1 MINLDIINLLKF
13 AQAELELSMPE
24 KQNLTNSPK
33 WSSNTKLVVGLTFV
47 AVAALLLISFR
58 NILGP
63 LLLAFVLAYLLYPI
77 VTFLHIKIKIN
88 WRLSA
93 TLFYLLLLLA
103 LLGLLTWG
111 GFAIV
116 GQVQNLIKFLQNILS
131 NLPDLLTEW
140 SGQTVQIG
148 PFSIDLTKFDLSAIS
163 QQLLS
168 VVQPLLTKTGSLLG
182 SVATGAASTIGWA
195 IFILLFAYFTT
206 SETEGKPNRLLDIH
220 IPGYGY
226 DLQRMGT
233 ELGKIWNGFLRGQ
246 LIIMLITVMV
256 YTIILGILG
265 VRYYFGLA
273 VLAGLARFLP
283 YIGPAIAWVTYALVC
298 IFQGSTFANLTPIA
312 YALVVVGIGMVT
324 DWILDNIVNPR
335 LMSNALRVHPAAVM
349 IVVLIAASWLGL
361 IGIVLAAPVLAT
373 IKLLIDYSARKLFD
387 QDPWDSIQTIPS
399 NPPLPQWMT
408 RFRNWLKKVRWPWKQ
423 KSKI

>member
-1 MINLDIINLLKF
+1 
-13 AQAELELSMPE
+13 MPE

-77 VTFLHIKIKIN
+77 VTFLHIKFKIN

-111 GFAIV
+111 GFAIFE
-116 GQVQNLIKFLQNILS
+116 QVQNLIKFLQNILS
-131 NLPDLLTEW
+131 NLPDLLTKW

-148 PFSIDLTKFDLSAIS
+148 PFSLDLSKFDLSAIS

-195 IFILLFAYFTT
+195 MFILLFAYFTT

-220 IPGYGY
+220 IPGYSH
-226 DLQRMGT
+226 DLQRMGV

-246 LIIMLITVMV
+246 LIIMLITVVV

-298 IFQGSTFANLTPIA
+298 IFQGSTFANLTPVA

-324 DWILDNIVNPR
+324 DWILDNVVNPR
-335 LMSNALRVHPAAVM
+335 LMSNALKVHPASVM

-373 IKLLIDYSARKLFD
+373 VKLLIDYSARKLFD

-399 NPPLPQWMT
+399 NPPLPHWMM
-408 RFRNWLKKVRWPWKQ
+408 RFRDWLKRVRWPWKQ
-423 KSKI
+423 RSKI

>member
-1 MINLDIINLLKF
+1 MS
-13 AQAELELSMPE
+13 EE
-24 KQNLTNSPK
+24 QNIKNSPK
-33 WSSNTKLVVGLTFV
+33 WSSNTKLIVGLTFV

-77 VTFLHIKIKIN
+77 VTFLHMKLKIN

-111 GFAIV
+111 GFAIFE
-116 GQVQNLIKFLQNILS
+116 QVQNLIKFLQNILT
-131 NLPDLLTEW
+131 NLPDLLTKW
-140 SGQTVQIG
+140 SSQPVQIG
-148 PFSIDLTKFDLSAIS
+148 PFSLDFTKFDLSTIS

-168 VVQPLLTKTGSLLG
+168 VVQPLLTQTGSLLG

-206 SETEGKPNRLLDIH
+206 SETEGTPNRLLDIH
-220 IPGYGY
+220 IPGYSY
-226 DLQRMGT
+226 DLQRMRV

-246 LIIMLITVMV
+246 LIIILITVV
-256 YTIILGILG
+256 AYTIILGILG

-273 VLAGLARFLP
+273 VLAGLARFIP

-335 LMSNALRVHPAAVM
+335 LMSNALRVHPASVM

-373 IKLLIDYSARKLFD
+373 VKLLIDYSARKLFD

-408 RFRNWLKKVRWPWKQ
+408 WFRDKLKKVRWPWKQ

>member
-1 MINLDIINLLKF
+1 
-13 AQAELELSMPE
+13 MPE
-24 KQNLTNSPK
+24 EQNIKKSPK
-33 WSSNTKLVVGLTFV
+33 WSSNTKLIVGLTFV
-47 AVAALLLISFR
+47 AVAALLLINFR

-77 VTFLHIKIKIN
+77 VTFLHVKIKIN

-93 TLFYLLLLLA
+93 TLFYLILLLA

-111 GFAIV
+111 GFAIFE
-116 GQVQNLIKFLQNILS
+116 QVQNLIKFLQNILS
-131 NLPDLLTEW
+131 NLPDLLTKW

-148 PFSIDLTKFDLSAIS
+148 PFSVDLTKFDLSAIS
-163 QQLLS
+163 QQLLN
-168 VVQPLLTKTGSLLG
+168 VVQPLLTRTGSLLG

-226 DLQRMGT
+226 DLQRMGV

-246 LIIMLITVMV
+246 LIIMLITVLV

-283 YIGPAIAWVTYALVC
+283 YIGPAITWVTYALVC

-335 LMSNALRVHPAAVM
+335 LMSNALRVHPASVM

-408 RFRNWLKKVRWPWKQ
+408 RFRDWLKKVHWPWKQ